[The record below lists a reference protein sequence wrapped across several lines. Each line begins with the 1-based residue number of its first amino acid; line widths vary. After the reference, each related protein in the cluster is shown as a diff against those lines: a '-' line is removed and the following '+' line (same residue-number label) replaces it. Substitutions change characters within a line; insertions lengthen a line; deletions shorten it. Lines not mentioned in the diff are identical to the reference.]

1 MTEGVAERVDCD
13 GVGPCLLERHPDVE
27 RNQWLVLDDEEGM
40 ILP

>member
-1 MTEGVAERVDCD
+1 MALA
-13 GVGPCLLERHPDVE
+13 PCLLEPHPDVE